1 MTVVQEDSNH
11 VQTTQWLFQRGDPVV
26 DHWEQAALPVS
37 PGQDSRVGIW
47 EGQFPRVGRLAKDS
61 TLGCAIRQ
69 GQYPMVGRPA
79 K

>member
-37 PGQDSRVGIW
+37 PGQDSRVGHM
-47 EGQFPRVGRLAKDS
+47 ERTVS
-61 TLGCAIRQ
+61 
-69 GQYPMVGRPA
+69 
-79 K
+79 